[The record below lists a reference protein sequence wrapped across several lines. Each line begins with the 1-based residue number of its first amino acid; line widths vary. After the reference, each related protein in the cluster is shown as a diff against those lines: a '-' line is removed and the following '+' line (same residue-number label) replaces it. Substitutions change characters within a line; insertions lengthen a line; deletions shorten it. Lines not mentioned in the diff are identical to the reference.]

1 MKRLYQKGYN
11 NGGLKFKFATI
22 GMKGDV
28 VSRFKPHSMHGNA
41 GELTLRLCM
50 AGTRDHPFEDLS
62 NTVAWMQLGKI
73 REYWVEIRT
82 TGTCGSKEVDQ
93 ITTSVRGEG
102 EGSAESQPRAMALA
116 MPGLDTCVS
125 YVSMWV
131 YSVTL

>member
-1 MKRLYQKGYN
+1 
-11 NGGLKFKFATI
+11 
-22 GMKGDV
+22 
-28 VSRFKPHSMHGNA
+28 
-41 GELTLRLCM
+41 M

-102 EGSAESQPRAMALA
+102 EGVAASQPRAMTMS
-116 MPGLDTCVS
+116 MPGPVNTSSADPGQDIERPEADWSCASL
-125 YVSMWV
+125 
-131 YSVTL
+131 